1 MPETQRMP
9 EPRQAAPK
17 PAVTPSPVT
26 LNPVTLNPVALS
38 PVVLSPGAW
47 RAVAAAMF
55 ACGWGGNQFTPLL
68 LMYRRLGGYSALSVD
83 AFLGAYVVG
92 LVPGLLL
99 AGPVSDR
106 RGRRP
111 VLVAGTVASA
121 LASLVLCFG
130 GQGAWPIYAGRLI
143 TGFAVGIAMSVGSS
157 WVKELSRGTDGGLA
171 ARRAALCQTAGFG
184 LGAGVAGVLAQW
196 GPWPMVSPYA
206 VHLLLTAAIPVL
218 LLRVPETRPARA
230 GGSVR
235 ELLGALA
242 DDLRVPAPARRRFR
256 LVVLP
261 MAPWVF
267 GAAGLA
273 YAVTPQLVGFR
284 VGDWGLAYATGLTVL
299 TLGTG
304 AAVQPVARWLH
315 SGERNGAAKS
325 GENAPALRHTDV
337 GVAMSGEAG
346 AEIGAVGIGAAGDRA
361 AGARTGRAPVVAM
374 AVMLL
379 GAALCAANA
388 VLLSPWLAAV
398 TAAALGA
405 GYGIAVVSGLLEIQ
419 RMAGPD
425 DLAGLTGVYYMLA
438 YAGFLLPTVLA
449 GLSSWLSYPVMLAA
463 VAAAALVCL
472 GLVVTGAR
480 VTEPAAAAR

>member
-9 EPRQAAPK
+9 EPRHAALP
-17 PAVTPSPVT
+17 PAVP
-26 LNPVTLNPVALS
+26 LR
-38 PVVLSPGAW
+38 PGAW
-47 RAVAAAMF
+47 RTVAAAMF

-68 LMYRRLGGYSALSVD
+68 LMYRRLGGYSTLSVD

-111 VLVAGTVASA
+111 VLVAGAVASA
-121 LASLVLCFG
+121 VASLVLCFG
-130 GQGAWPIYAGRLI
+130 GQSAWPIYVGRLI

-157 WVKELSRGTDGGLA
+157 WVKELSSGTDGGLA

-218 LLRVPETRPARA
+218 LLRVPETRPPLAHATGRPAR
-230 GGSVR
+230 R
-235 ELLGALA
+235 LLTALV

-273 YAVTPQLVGFR
+273 YAVMPQLVGFR

-299 TLGTG
+299 TLGAG

-315 SGERNGAAKS
+315 GEMKTGEMKTGEVKPGETKTGGTKTGGTKTGETKTSG
-325 GENAPALRHTDV
+325 
-337 GVAMSGEAG
+337 AG
-346 AEIGAVGIGAAGDRA
+346 T
-361 AGARTGRAPVVAM
+361 RTGRAPVAAM

-398 TAAALGA
+398 TAATLGA
-405 GYGIAVVSGLLEIQ
+405 GYGLAVVSGLLEIQ

-449 GLSSWLSYPVMLAA
+449 GLSSWLSYPLMLAA

-480 VTEPAAAAR
+480 VTEPAAPAR

>member
-1 MPETQRMP
+1 MHETQ
-9 EPRQAAPK
+9 QAVSP
-17 PAVTPSPVT
+17 PASAHTSDSW
-26 LNPVTLNPVALS
+26 L
-38 PVVLSPGAW
+38 
-47 RAVAAAMF
+47 AVAVAMF

-68 LMYRRLGGYSALSVD
+68 LMYRRLGGYSTLSVD

-111 VLVAGTVASA
+111 VLVAGAVASA
-121 LASLVLCFG
+121 VASLVLCFG
-130 GQGAWPIYAGRLI
+130 GQSAWPIYAGRLI
-143 TGFAVGIAMSVGSS
+143 TGLAVGIAMSVGSS
-157 WVKELSRGTDGGLA
+157 WVKELSAGADGGLA

-206 VHLLLTAAIPVL
+206 VHLLLTVAIPVL
-218 LLRVPETRPARA
+218 LLRVPETRPPLSH
-230 GGSVR
+230 GTGSVR
-235 ELLGALA
+235 RLLATLVN
-242 DDLRVPAPARRRFR
+242 DLRVPAPARKRFR

-273 YAVTPQLVGFR
+273 YAVMPQLVGFR

-304 AAVQPVARWLH
+304 AAVQPVARRLQ
-315 SGERNGAAKS
+315 
-325 GENAPALRHTDV
+325 
-337 GVAMSGEAG
+337 GEAG
-346 AEIGAVGIGAAGDRA
+346 SRA
-361 AGARTGRAPVVAM
+361 GRAPVAAM

-398 TAAALGA
+398 AASALGA

-425 DLAGLTGVYYMLA
+425 DLAGLTGVYYTLA

-449 GLSSWLSYPVMLAA
+449 TLSAWLSYPVMLTA
-463 VAAAALVCL
+463 VAAVALVCL
-472 GLVVTGAR
+472 GLVMTGAR
-480 VTEPAAAAR
+480 VTKPAAPMP

>member
-9 EPRQAAPK
+9 ESRQAD
-17 PAVTPSPVT
+17 PSPAT
-26 LNPVTLNPVALS
+26 PLTRDS
-38 PVVLSPGAW
+38 W
-47 RAVAAAMF
+47 RTVAAAMF

-68 LMYRRLGGYSALSVD
+68 LMYRRLGGYSTLSVD

-106 RGRRP
+106 RGRHP

-121 LASLVLCFG
+121 AASLVLCFG
-130 GQGAWPIYAGRLI
+130 GQSAWPIYVGRLI

-157 WVKELSRGTDGGLA
+157 WVKELSSGADGGLA

-196 GPWPMVSPYA
+196 GPWPTVSPYA
-206 VHLLLTAAIPVL
+206 VHLLITVAIPVL
-218 LLRVPETRPARA
+218 LLRVPETRPPLAHATGSAR
-230 GGSVR
+230 R
-235 ELLGALA
+235 LLRALV

-273 YAVTPQLVGFR
+273 YAVMPQLVGFR

-315 SGERNGAAKS
+315 GDSGNGDS
-325 GENAPALRHTDV
+325 GN
-337 GVAMSGEAG
+337 GEAG
-346 AEIGAVGIGAAGDRA
+346 DGEARS
-361 AGARTGRAPVVAM
+361 RTGRAPVAAM

-398 TAAALGA
+398 TAATLGA

-419 RMAGPD
+419 RMAGPG
-425 DLAGLTGVYYMLA
+425 DLAGLTGVYYTLA
-438 YAGFLLPTVLA
+438 YAGFLLPAVLA

-463 VAAAALVCL
+463 VATAALVCL

-480 VTEPAAAAR
+480 VTEPAASAR